1 MKRSKLNAFTLV
13 ELLVV
18 ITIIGIL
25 MGLLIPAVGAAREAG
40 RKNQCSVNVKNLALA
55 AVQHELNKGHLPYY
69 VQSFG
74 YFGMPGMS
82 SADPSDP
89 ANSVPGHVKLGG
101 FGVAILPWLE
111 AVPTYE
117 HWTEDRYPITHGGA
131 SGAQYSPSGAIG
143 SVAAGAGFH
152 PLAGPN
158 LAIFQ
163 CASNPNKNGDQGAN
177 SYVSNNGL
185 SYLVA
190 GGMEVGSFQRTPNT
204 GSASGTITRVP
215 LDEIQ
220 TKNNGTSFFGY
231 RNVVSTYFKGPVKL
245 TLDDLKDGAGFTAL
259 YSENVQ
265 ALPWY
270 LPGFVN
276 GPALQ
281 TASGT
286 KELSDSTAA
295 VAQALLSSAYTA
307 GMVWHMEDP
316 DPAFLASVPPANS
329 LAPNHR
335 FDSAGTIAQ
344 AVGDIG
350 NNKKHRINGRGDSVS
365 EDLFVEQMDLTNFVN
380 LARPSSAHVE
390 SVNMGFAD
398 GATRSVTET
407 VDYRVYQAILTPRGK
422 SSDVPWP
429 EFQLTD
435 EIVQ

>member
-1 MKRSKLNAFTLV
+1 MKRSKSKAFTLV

-40 RKNQCSVNVKNLALA
+40 RKSQCSVNIKNLALA

-74 YFGMPGMS
+74 NFQTPGM
-82 SADPSDP
+82 ANMVRDPSDP
-89 ANSVPGHVKLGG
+89 ENIPPTGHIKLGG

-117 HWTEDRYPITHGGA
+117 HWTEDRYPITHNGDPD
-131 SGAQYSPSGAIG
+131 AQYSPSTAVGG
-143 SVAAGAGFH
+143 VAAGAGFH
-152 PLAGPN
+152 PLAAPN

-163 CASNPNKNGDQGAN
+163 CASNPNVNGDQGAN

-185 SYLVA
+185 SYLVD
-190 GGMEVGSFQRTPNT
+190 GGSSGAEIGSFQRMPNT
-204 GSASGTITRVP
+204 GSGSSSTPRVP
-215 LDEIQ
+215 FDEIQ
-220 TKNNGTSFFGY
+220 TKNNGTGFFGY
-231 RNVVSTYFKGPVKL
+231 KDAVSATSYFKGPVKL

-270 LPGFVN
+270 LPGLLN
-276 GPALQ
+276 
-281 TASGT
+281 
-286 KELSDSTAA
+286 STDVSAA
-295 VAQALLSSAYTA
+295 TISTTSLLTSAYTS

-316 DPAFLASVPPANS
+316 DPGFLGDPMTHNPVLNP
-329 LAPNHR
+329 HR
-335 FDSAGTIAQ
+335 FDSAAMIAH
-344 AVGDIG
+344 AVGDVNLG
-350 NNKKHRINGRGDSVS
+350 VNKKHKINGRGDSVS
-365 EDLFVEQMDLTNFVN
+365 EDLFVEQMDLGNFVH

-390 SVNMGFAD
+390 AVNMGFAD

>member
-40 RKNQCSVNVKNLALA
+40 RRTQCSTNVKNLALA

-74 YFGMPGMS
+74 FYKRKPMGPY
-82 SADPSDP
+82 DPSDP
-89 ANSVPGHVKLGG
+89 VNDVPSHVKLGG
-101 FGVAILPWLE
+101 FGVALLPWLE

-117 HWTEDRYPITHGGA
+117 HWTEDRYPVTHGGNPM
-131 SGAQYSPSGAIG
+131 AQYSPSIAIG

-158 LAIFQ
+158 LEIFQ
-163 CASNPNKNGDQGAN
+163 CPSNPNKNGDQGAN
-177 SYVSNNGL
+177 SYISNNGL
-185 SYLVA
+185 SYLETGDA
-190 GGMEVGSFQRTPNT
+190 SANELGFFRRMANT
-204 GSASGTITRVP
+204 GSASSTVARVP
-215 LDEIQ
+215 FDEIQ
-220 TKNNGTSFFGY
+220 TKSNGTSFFGY
-231 RNVVSTYFKGPVKL
+231 NDVVNATSYFKGSVKL

-270 LPGFVN
+270 LPGFAN
-276 GPALQ
+276 KPALEP
-281 TASGT
+281 TTGTILDAS
-286 KELSDSTAA
+286 S
-295 VAQALLSSAYTA
+295 VQVNQALLSSAFTA

-316 DPAFLASVPPANS
+316 DPAFLAGIMPPLS
-329 LAPNHR
+329 PHR
-335 FDSAGTIAQ
+335 FDSTGAIARS
-344 AVGDIG
+344 VGNI
-350 NNKKHRINGRGDSVS
+350 NKKHRINGRGDSVS
-365 EDLFVEQMDLTNFVN
+365 EDIFVEQMDLTNFVH

-407 VDYRVYQAILTPRGK
+407 VDYRVYQALLTPRGK